1 MALVLPLMLGPAA
14 DPRSS
19 GAVLLHQ
26 LRQQGMTA
34 YGSDIRN
41 YLIEQGGTI
50 TAEDLNTI
58 ILRAKGPDRPGDGRG
73 QNPVDLS
80 FLDFSD
86 LSGDREGTVMIDRGG
101 HFPVFRYHEWDTLL
115 GDFLKDHVLVREKPI
130 TGLAG
135 DFFVRALARHRG
147 LVKKIRTSFELL
159 KPEGLTLLRKWLE
172 GDEFD
177 YRELLNFVVDRKAG
191 IMPSDRLYI
200 KRLKQE
206 RDVSVL
212 LLVDLSR
219 STANRVAGTDRTVL
233 DVEKEAIVL
242 LCEALQ
248 VVGDSFAIAGFS
260 GTGRLGVDYYPI
272 KHFEDIMD
280 EQIRQRI
287 NAMCPLRSTRT
298 GAAIRHATYRLEK
311 NPSKVRLLLIL
322 GDGFPNDTGYK
333 QSYAMEDTRRALF
346 EARSKNI
353 YAHSIT
359 VNLTGEPRL
368 DDLYGKI
375 HHNVISD
382 VRELPDK
389 LLRIYSSLT
398 R

>member
-1 MALVLPLMLGPAA
+1 V
-14 DPRSS
+14 
-19 GAVLLHQ
+19 
-26 LRQQGMTA
+26 
-34 YGSDIRN
+34 
-41 YLIEQGGTI
+41 
-50 TAEDLNTI
+50 
-58 ILRAKGPDRPGDGRG
+58 GD
-73 QNPVDLS
+73 
-80 FLDFSD
+80 
-86 LSGDREGTVMIDRGG
+86 
-101 HFPVFRYHEWDTLL
+101 Y
-115 GDFLKDHVLVREKPI
+115 LKDHVLVRHKPVI
-130 TGLAG
+130 GYSD
-135 DFFVRALARHRG
+135 DFFRKALNRHRG
-147 LVKKIRTSFELL
+147 LVKKIRYSFELL
-159 KPEGLTLLRKWLE
+159 KPEGLTILRKWLE
-172 GDEFD
+172 GDAFD
-177 YRELLNFVVDRKAG
+177 YRELLNFAVDKKAG
-191 IMPSDRLYI
+191 LMPSDRLYI

-219 STANRVAGTDRTVL
+219 STANSVAGTDQTVL

-248 VVGDSFAIAGFS
+248 VVGDPFAIAGFS
-260 GTGRLGVDYYPI
+260 GTGRLGVDYYGI
-272 KHFEDIMD
+272 KGFEENMD
-280 EQIRQRI
+280 EQVQQRI
-287 NAMCPLRSTRT
+287 NAMSPLRSTRT
-298 GAAIRHATYRLEK
+298 GAAIRHAAFQLEK
-311 NPSKVRLLLIL
+311 RPSKVRLLLVM

-333 QSYAMEDTRRALF
+333 QDYAIEDTRRALF

-359 VNLTGEPRL
+359 VNLAHDARL